1 MAEKSFKVSFTLDE
15 EDANYFRDLYR
26 KAKAAA
32 RDCDP
37 NEVVSSA
44 RALVARVRGA
54 PKTPR
59 FVVEAIETLEDLAQ
73 LIEDKDYAVPRSVS
87 DQVIAALAYFA
98 NPDDLIP
105 DHIPGLGFL
114 DDAIMV
120 KFIGEEF
127 KHELAGYRK
136 FRKFRDGAE
145 QRPWTRV
152 AQERLP
158 KQLADYRKR
167 VRAEVA
173 KRKAAESEKRKR
185 GGYFGW

>member
-1 MAEKSFKVSFTLDE
+1 MTLRVSFELD
-15 EDANYFRDLYR
+15 DDDLTHFRLIMR
-26 KAKAAA
+26 EARKAAA
-32 RDCDP
+32 RMAPEDIVAISEELLNDLGT
-37 NEVVSSA
+37 ESA
-44 RALVARVRGA
+44 PGFIVARLQKLKLMIRMI
-54 PKTPR
+54 TD
-59 FVVEAIETLEDLAQ
+59 LEWRLPHQ
-73 LIEDKDYAVPRSVS
+73 ESTRVLN
-87 DQVIAALAYFA
+87 ALAYFA
-98 NPDDLIP
+98 EPEDLIP

-136 FRKFRDGAE
+136 FRRFRRGAE

-158 KQLADYRKR
+158 RQLAEHRKKI
-167 VRAEVA
+167 RAEIA
-173 KRKAAESEKRKR
+173 KRKAADADRRKR

>member
-1 MAEKSFKVSFTLDE
+1 MAAKSFKVSFTLDE
-15 EDANYFRDLYR
+15 EDANYFRNLYR

-32 RDCDP
+32 RDQDQ
-37 NEVVSSA
+37 NEIVSAA
-44 RALVARVRGA
+44 RALVARVRGSA
-54 PKTPR
+54 KTPR
-59 FVVEAIETLEDLAQ
+59 FVVEAIETLEDLAE
-73 LIEDKDYAVPRSVS
+73 LIEDKDYGAPKSVTE
-87 DQVIAALAYFA
+87 QVVAGLAYFA
-98 NPDDLIP
+98 NPEDLIP

-136 FRKFRDGAE
+136 FRKFRRGAE

-158 KQLADYRKR
+158 KQLAEYRKQI
-167 VRAEVA
+167 RAEIA
-173 KRKAAESEKRKR
+173 KRRSADVEKRKR
-185 GGYFGW
+185 GSYFGW